1 MDTKT
6 GWMVVGVCLV
16 LLLVDNILT
25 ERELAVYPYP
35 EVNEDTDISPL
46 SSRDTRHSHHT
57 HSRQMAAMSLTR
69 RQHTSRKPEQ
79 AHNDDNGQVVEVLE
93 RLLILLQKQD

>member
-25 ERELAVYPYP
+25 ERGTLF
-35 EVNEDTDISPL
+35 DITYERGGRVGRV
-46 SSRDTRHSHHT
+46 RDGKS
-57 HSRQMAAMSLTR
+57 
-69 RQHTSRKPEQ
+69 
-79 AHNDDNGQVVEVLE
+79 GE
-93 RLLILLQKQD
+93 RERGGGGR